1 MINFNFSQ
9 DIYRDRVENWFKEEV
24 YNVAAKLDT
33 AADRSAQQIVTLS
46 WILTSNT
53 ELCKN

>member
-9 DIYRDRVENWFKEEV
+9 DIYRDRVENWLKEEV
-24 YNVAAKLDT
+24 YNVAAKLHT

-46 WILTSNT
+46 WILTSDT

>member
-1 MINFNFSQ
+1 M
-9 DIYRDRVENWFKEEV
+9 ENWLKEEV

-33 AADRSAQQIVTLS
+33 TADRSAQQIVTLS
-46 WILTSNT
+46 WILTSDT

>member
-9 DIYRDRVENWFKEEV
+9 DIYRDRVENWLKEEV

-33 AADRSAQQIVTLS
+33 AADRSAQQIVRLS
-46 WILTSNT
+46 WILTSDT

>member
-9 DIYRDRVENWFKEEV
+9 DIYRDRVENWLKEEV
-24 YNVAAKLDT
+24 YNVATKLHT

-46 WILTSNT
+46 WILTSDT

>member
-9 DIYRDRVENWFKEEV
+9 DIYRDRVENWLKEEV
-24 YNVAAKLDT
+24 YNVADKLHT

-46 WILTSNT
+46 WILTSDT

>member
-9 DIYRDRVENWFKEEV
+9 DIYRDRVENWLKEEV

-46 WILTSNT
+46 WILTSDT